1 MKPAQFCAHA
11 LPAALAFAV
20 LATAAPATAAAPGK
34 SALQVEHAWV
44 RWLPADLPAAA
55 YAVIVNHGDANAR
68 LTGADSPDYGMVM
81 LHRSRLEQGSSMM
94 QAVAGM
100 DIPAH
105 AEAALAPG
113 GYHLMLME
121 PRRAIKPGDTVKITL
136 HFAGGTALQTDFPVR
151 PASASGP

>member
-1 MKPAQFCAHA
+1 MKPALFCARVIPA
-11 LPAALAFAV
+11 LLVVAV
-20 LATAAPATAAAPGK
+20 SVTATAAPATAPAKP
-34 SALQVEHAWV
+34 ALQIEHAWI

-68 LTGADSPDYGMVM
+68 LIGADSPDYDMVM
-81 LHRSRLEQGSSMM
+81 LHRSRLEQGSSVM

-113 GYHLMLME
+113 GYHLMLSE
-121 PRRAIKPGDTVKITL
+121 PRHAIKPGDTVKINL
-136 HFAGGTALQTDFPVR
+136 HFAGGAVLQADFPVR
-151 PASASGP
+151 PANASGP